1 MLKVE
6 KLRLVDGV
14 ILLVAFSVVASL
26 FVMGKD
32 LTPTRKQE
40 LIFYPAQEV
49 VVVKSTSK
57 AIAKPKILP
66 AVEPLPAPKAV
77 LLPIVPPQVVYSVLP
92 EYSSQVEGRTLL
104 KVYVEPAGK
113 AGEVKIIE
121 TSGSETLDRAAVKA
135 LSEWT
140 FVPARQ
146 GAVAIASWLEV
157 PIRFIL
163 KD

>member
-40 LIFYPAQEV
+40 LIFYPAQEI
-49 VVVKSTSK
+49 VVKSTSRVM
-57 AIAKPKILP
+57 AKPKVLP
-66 AVEPLPAPKAV
+66 TVKPLPSPRV
-77 LLPIVPPQVVYSVLP
+77 VPLPIVPPQVIYSVLP

-104 KVYVEPAGK
+104 KVYIKPNGK
-113 AGEVKIIE
+113 AGEVQIAQ
-121 TSGSETLDRAAVKA
+121 TSGSGALDQSAVKA